1 LKGNSTVS
9 HLMEYIQVNNE
20 MHLEAITL
28 SAAPVVFEAIARN
41 REFLRK
47 WLPFVDATQSVSDTE
62 LFIRSLVWQKENKKD
77 EVFTIWYKLEF
88 AGLIGFK
95 DTDWVNHKTE
105 LGYWLIEN
113 MQGKGIITQ
122 CTTTLIKYAF
132 KKLRM
137 NRIQIKVANGNTRS
151 AAVPNRLGFNFEGI
165 EQQGEWLNGTYHD
178 LQIFSLLKSDKS
190 PDFN

>member
-1 LKGNSTVS
+1 
-9 HLMEYIQVNNE
+9 MEYIQVNNE